1 VIGGLAILA
10 ALVFVGGVF
19 ILGAEAVSEKALPF
33 FGIATVLAIVFCLVI
48 FLPLSIFRATRIVP
62 IWGFFIASYV
72 FGVYTWMF
80 SFLVTFS
87 LWGVGGVFVGLC
99 LAGIG
104 IFPLAIIAAALHAL
118 WSTVGNLAFGIVIT
132 CGTRIFSFYLATT
145 LDRAAKQAEVAGNVK
160 EEEGAK
166 PFGSPVRKEGLL
178 TVRGFLSITHMIVLA
193 GLWYVLAATADF
205 LVANDRGGVLG
216 IKLLIGYFLLME
228 FIFTNNW
235 LVARVEHR
243 MGYSSRSEE
252 NTYSVTSRT
261 PLSDVGDE
269 TGQPTAIEVE
279 TPRPEL
285 D

>member
-1 VIGGLAILA
+1 MIGGLAILA

-62 IWGFFIASYV
+62 IWGIFIASYV

-145 LDRAAKQAEVAGNVK
+145 LDRAAKQAEVAGNVQ

-166 PFGSPVRKEGLL
+166 PFGSPVRKEGL
-178 TVRGFLSITHMIVLA
+178 R
-193 GLWYVLAATADF
+193 
-205 LVANDRGGVLG
+205 NR
-216 IKLLIGYFLLME
+216 
-228 FIFTNNW
+228 
-235 LVARVEHR
+235 
-243 MGYSSRSEE
+243 
-252 NTYSVTSRT
+252 
-261 PLSDVGDE
+261 
-269 TGQPTAIEVE
+269 
-279 TPRPEL
+279 
-285 D
+285 